1 MTKYFGKKPK
11 ILSWLADLLVSKYV
25 KKVIR
30 FPAHGGCNIRTR
42 VTNSDTQLKLK
53 EELGK

>member
-25 KKVIR
+25 KEVIR
-30 FPAHGGCNIRTR
+30 FPALGGCKYLN
-42 VTNSDTQLKLK
+42 
-53 EELGK
+53 